1 MNHAKIR
8 EWLNERGLTL
18 EETFVSALDN
28 LVDDYKKKR
37 FNHREDLYSHGD
49 KTSVCFSLA

>member
-1 MNHAKIR
+1 MNHTKIR